1 MYKVWRDLI
10 KPKRV
15 EVERE
20 TYSSTYGKFKIEPL
34 EKGYGTTL
42 GNSLRRIMLSSLYGA
57 AITVVKIEGVAHEFS
72 SITGVKEDVLD
83 IILNLKGVR
92 FKVPAESD
100 FREEWAKISVK
111 GPGVVKAKDIVFTEN
126 QIEILNPDH
135 HIATLDNNAVFN
147 AEVLVKLGRGWSPA
161 ERNRFE
167 DMEIGYIPIDAIFSP
182 IKKAT
187 FEVTNT
193 RVGQMTDYDRLT
205 FEVWTDGSMDPEDA
219 LGISAKI
226 LKEHLD
232 IFIHFDEEPEEEEFI
247 ATKEVLQPSETQI
260 NENIFKSVDELEL
273 PVRAANCLKNA
284 NIKWIGEL
292 VQKTE
297 AEMLTYKNFG
307 RKSLNDIKA
316 VLADLGL
323 SLNMKIPNWEERLA
337 EYLSKEK
344 KTEE

>member
-1 MYKVWRDLI
+1 MYKVWKDLI

-15 EVERE
+15 EVDKE
-20 TYSSTYGKFKIEPL
+20 TYSNTYGKFKIEPL
-34 EKGYGTTL
+34 EKGFGTTI

-57 AITVVKIEGVAHEFS
+57 AITVVNIEGVSHEFS
-72 SITGVKEDVLD
+72 SIVGVKEDVLD

-92 FKVPAESD
+92 FKVDSE
-100 FREEWAKISVK
+100 FREEWAEISVK
-111 GPGVVKAKDIVFTEN
+111 GPGYVTAKDIKFSEN
-126 QIEILNPDH
+126 EVEILNPDH
-135 HIATLDNNAVFN
+135 IIATLDNNAVFN
-147 AEVLVKLGRGWSPA
+147 AKVLVKLGRGWSPA
-161 ERNRFE
+161 ERNRIE
-167 DMEIGYIPIDAIFSP
+167 DMPIGYIPVDAIFSP
-182 IKKAT
+182 IKRAT

-232 IFIHFDEEPEEEEFI
+232 IFIHFDEETEEELEQQSKEFES
-247 ATKEVLQPSETQI
+247 TKEAQI

-307 RKSLNDIKA
+307 RKSLNDIKS
-316 VLADLGL
+316 VLAELGL
-323 SLNMKIPNWEERLA
+323 SLNMKIPDWEEQLA
-337 EYLSKEK
+337 KHLAQDK

>member
-1 MYKVWRDLI
+1 MYKVWKDLI
-10 KPKRV
+10 KPRRV
-15 EVERE
+15 EVDKE
-20 TYSSTYGKFKIEPL
+20 TYSNTYGKFKIEPL
-34 EKGYGTTL
+34 EKGFGTTI

-57 AITVVKIEGVAHEFS
+57 AITIVNIDGVNHEFS
-72 SITGVKEDVLD
+72 SIVGVKEDVLD
-83 IILNLKGVR
+83 IILNMKGVR
-92 FKVPAESD
+92 FKVDSE
-100 FREEWAKISVK
+100 FREEWATIQVK
-111 GPGVVKAKDIVFTEN
+111 GPGYVTAKDIKFSEN
-126 QIEILNPDH
+126 NVEILNPDH
-135 HIATLDNNAVFN
+135 LIATLDSNAVFN
-147 AEVLVKLGRGWSPA
+147 AKVLVKLGRGWSPA
-161 ERNRFE
+161 ERNRIE
-167 DMEIGYIPIDAIFSP
+167 DMPIGYIPIDAIFSP

-232 IFIHFDEEPEEEEFI
+232 IFIHFDEETEEELQQQ
-247 ATKEVLQPSETQI
+247 AKELESAREVQI

-307 RKSLNDIKA
+307 RKSLNDIKS

-323 SLNMKIPNWEERLA
+323 SLNMKIPDWEEQLA
-337 EYLSKEK
+337 KHLAQDK

>member
-1 MYKVWRDLI
+1 MYKVWKDLI

-15 EVERE
+15 EVDKE
-20 TYSSTYGKFKIEPL
+20 TYSNTYGKFKIEPL
-34 EKGYGTTL
+34 EKGFGTTI

-57 AITVVKIEGVAHEFS
+57 AITVVNIEGVSHEFS
-72 SITGVKEDVLD
+72 SIVGVKEDVLD
-83 IILNLKGVR
+83 IILNMKGVR
-92 FKVPAESD
+92 FKVDSE
-100 FREEWAKISVK
+100 FREEWAEISVK
-111 GPGVVKAKDIVFTEN
+111 GPGYVTAKDIKFSEN
-126 QIEILNPDH
+126 EVEILNPDH
-135 HIATLDNNAVFN
+135 IIATLDNNAIFN
-147 AEVLVKLGRGWSPA
+147 AKVLVKLGRGWSPA
-161 ERNRFE
+161 ERNRLE
-167 DMEIGYIPIDAIFSP
+167 DMPIGYIPIDAIFSP

-232 IFIHFDEEPEEEEFI
+232 IFIHFDEETEEELEQQ
-247 ATKEVLQPSETQI
+247 AKEIDSVKEAQI

-307 RKSLNDIKA
+307 RKSLNDIKS
-316 VLADLGL
+316 VLAELGL
-323 SLNMKIPNWEERLA
+323 SLNMKIPDWEEQLA
-337 EYLSKEK
+337 KHLAQDK

>member
-15 EVERE
+15 EVEKE
-20 TYSSTYGKFKIEPL
+20 TYSNTYGKFKIEPL
-34 EKGYGTTL
+34 EKGYGTTI

-57 AITVVKIEGVAHEFS
+57 AITIVKIDGVAHEFS
-72 SITGVKEDVLD
+72 SIKGVKEDVLD

-92 FKVPAESD
+92 FKVSPD
-100 FREEWAKISVK
+100 FREEWAKVYVE
-111 GPGVVKAKDIVFTEN
+111 GPGVVTAKDIKFSEN
-126 QIEILNPDH
+126 EVEILNPDH
-135 HIATLDNNAVFN
+135 VIATLDNDAVFS
-147 AEVLVKLGRGWSPA
+147 AELLVKLGRGWSPA
-161 ERNRFE
+161 ERNKLE
-167 DMEIGYIPIDAIFSP
+167 NMEIGYIPIDAIFSP

-187 FEVTNT
+187 FDVTNT

-205 FEVWTDGSMDPEDA
+205 IEVWTDGSMDPEDA

-232 IFIHFDEEPEEEEFI
+232 IFIHFDEEPEEEEI
-247 ATKEVLQPSETQI
+247 YPQIEITTQSEPQI

-316 VLADLGL
+316 VLAELGL
-323 SLNMKIPNWEERLA
+323 SLNMKIPNWEELLA
-337 EYLSKEK
+337 KHLSQEK

>member
-1 MYKVWRDLI
+1 MYKVWKDLI
-10 KPKRV
+10 KPRRV
-15 EVERE
+15 EVDKE
-20 TYSSTYGKFKIEPL
+20 TYSNTYGKFKIEPL
-34 EKGYGTTL
+34 EKGFGTTI

-57 AITVVKIEGVAHEFS
+57 AITIVNIDGVNHEFS
-72 SITGVKEDVLD
+72 SIVGVKEDVLD

-92 FKVPAESD
+92 FKVAPE
-100 FREEWAKISVK
+100 FREEWAVISVK
-111 GPGVVKAKDIVFTEN
+111 GPGYVTAKDIKFSEN
-126 QIEILNPDH
+126 EVEILNPDH
-135 HIATLDNNAVFN
+135 LIATLDNNAVFN
-147 AEVLVKLGRGWSPA
+147 AKVLVKLGRGWSPA
-161 ERNRFE
+161 ERNRIE
-167 DMEIGYIPIDAIFSP
+167 DMPIGYIPVDAIFSP
-182 IKKAT
+182 IKRAT

-232 IFIHFDEEPEEEEFI
+232 IFIHFDEETEEEIEYQTREFESTRE
-247 ATKEVLQPSETQI
+247 AQI

-273 PVRAANCLKNA
+273 PVRASNCLKNA

-307 RKSLNDIKA
+307 KKSLNDIKS
-316 VLADLGL
+316 VLAELGL
-323 SLNMKIPNWEERLA
+323 SLNMKIPDWEEQLA
-337 EYLSKEK
+337 KHLSQEK

>member
-1 MYKVWRDLI
+1 MYKVWKDLI

-15 EVERE
+15 EVEKDS
-20 TYSSTYGKFKIEPL
+20 YSNTYGKFKIEPL
-34 EKGYGTTL
+34 EKGFGTTL
-42 GNSLRRIMLSSLYGA
+42 GNALRRIMLSSLYGA
-57 AITVVKIEGVAHEFS
+57 AVTVVKIDGVAHEFS
-72 SITGVKEDVLD
+72 SILGVKEDVVD

-92 FKVPAESD
+92 FKVPSE
-100 FREEWAKISVK
+100 FREEWATISVK
-111 GPGVVKAKDIVFTEN
+111 GPGQVLAKDITFQDN
-126 QIEILNPDH
+126 NIEVLNPDYV
-135 HIATLDNNAVFN
+135 IANLDSNAIFN
-147 AEVLVKLGRGWSPA
+147 AQLLVKMGKGYSPS

-193 RVGQMTDYDRLT
+193 RVGQMTDYDKLT

-232 IFIHFDEEPEEEEFI
+232 IFIHFDEETEEEL
-247 ATKEVLQPSETQI
+247 KEYTVVQEAKI

-284 NIKWIGEL
+284 DIKWIGEL

-307 RKSLNDIKA
+307 RKSLNDIKE
-316 VLADLGL
+316 VLAELGL
-323 SLNMKIPNWEERLA
+323 SLNMKIPNWEEQLAKYLA
-337 EYLSKEK
+337 EGK
-344 KTEE
+344 KSEE

>member
-1 MYKVWRDLI
+1 MYKVWKDLI

-15 EVERE
+15 EVDKE
-20 TYSSTYGKFKIEPL
+20 TYSNTYGKFKIEPL
-34 EKGYGTTL
+34 EKGFGTTI

-57 AITVVKIEGVAHEFS
+57 AITVVNIEGVSHEFS
-72 SITGVKEDVLD
+72 SIVGVKEDVLD
-83 IILNLKGVR
+83 IILNMKGVR
-92 FKVPAESD
+92 FKVDSE
-100 FREEWAKISVK
+100 FREEWAEISVK
-111 GPGVVKAKDIVFTEN
+111 GPGYVTAKDIKFSEN
-126 QIEILNPDH
+126 EVEILNPDH
-135 HIATLDNNAVFN
+135 IIATLDNNAIFN
-147 AEVLVKLGRGWSPA
+147 AKVLVKLGRGWSPA
-161 ERNRFE
+161 ERNRLE
-167 DMEIGYIPIDAIFSP
+167 DMPIGYIPIDAIFSP

-232 IFIHFDEEPEEEEFI
+232 IFIHFDEDTEEELEQQ
-247 ATKEVLQPSETQI
+247 AKEIDSVKEAQI

-307 RKSLNDIKA
+307 RKSLNDIKS
-316 VLADLGL
+316 VLAELGL
-323 SLNMKIPNWEERLA
+323 SLNMKIPDWEEQLA
-337 EYLSKEK
+337 KHLAQDK

>member
-1 MYKVWRDLI
+1 MYKVWKDLI
-10 KPKRV
+10 KPRRV
-15 EVERE
+15 EVDKE
-20 TYSSTYGKFKIEPL
+20 TYSNTYGKFKIEPL
-34 EKGYGTTL
+34 EKGFGTTI

-57 AITVVKIEGVAHEFS
+57 AITVVNIEGVSHEFS
-72 SITGVKEDVLD
+72 SIVGVKEDVLD

-92 FKVPAESD
+92 FKVDSE
-100 FREEWAKISVK
+100 FREEWAEISVK
-111 GPGVVKAKDIVFTEN
+111 GPGYVTAKDIKFSEN
-126 QIEILNPDH
+126 EVEILNPDH
-135 HIATLDNNAVFN
+135 IIATLDNNAVFN
-147 AEVLVKLGRGWSPA
+147 AKVLVKLGRGWSPA
-161 ERNRFE
+161 ERNRIE
-167 DMEIGYIPIDAIFSP
+167 DMPIGYIPVDAIFSP
-182 IKKAT
+182 IKRAT

-232 IFIHFDEEPEEEEFI
+232 IFIHFDEETEEELEQQSKEFES
-247 ATKEVLQPSETQI
+247 TKEAQI

-307 RKSLNDIKA
+307 RKSLNDIKS
-316 VLADLGL
+316 VLAELGL
-323 SLNMKIPNWEERLA
+323 SLNMKIPDWEEQLA
-337 EYLSKEK
+337 KHLAQDK

>member
-1 MYKVWRDLI
+1 MYKVWKDLI

-15 EVERE
+15 EVDKE
-20 TYSSTYGKFKIEPL
+20 TYSNTYGKFKIEPL
-34 EKGYGTTL
+34 EKGFGTTI

-57 AITVVKIEGVAHEFS
+57 AITIVNIDGVSHEFS
-72 SITGVKEDVLD
+72 SIMGVKEDVLD
-83 IILNLKGVR
+83 IILNMKGVR
-92 FKVPAESD
+92 FKVDPD
-100 FREEWAKISVK
+100 FREEWAEIDVK
-111 GPGVVKAKDIVFTEN
+111 GPGNVTAKDIKFSEN
-126 QIEILNPDH
+126 NVEILNPDH
-135 HIATLDNNAVFN
+135 IIATLDTNAVFK
-147 AEVLVKLGRGWSPA
+147 ARVLVKLGRGWSPA
-161 ERNRFE
+161 ERNRIE
-167 DMEIGYIPIDAIFSP
+167 DMPIGYIPIDAIFSP

-232 IFIHFDEEPEEEEFI
+232 IFIHFDEETEEELEQQ
-247 ATKEVLQPSETQI
+247 AKELELSKEVQI

-297 AEMLTYKNFG
+297 SEMLTYKNFG
-307 RKSLNDIKA
+307 RKSLNDIKS
-316 VLADLGL
+316 VLAELGL
-323 SLNMKIPNWEERLA
+323 SLNMKIPDWEEQLA
-337 EYLSKEK
+337 KHLAQDK
-344 KTEE
+344 KMQE